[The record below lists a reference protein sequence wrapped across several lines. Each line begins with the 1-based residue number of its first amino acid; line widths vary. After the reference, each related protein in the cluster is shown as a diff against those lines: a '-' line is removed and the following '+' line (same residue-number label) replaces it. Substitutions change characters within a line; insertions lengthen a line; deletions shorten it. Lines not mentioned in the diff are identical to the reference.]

1 MTASVFA
8 PTPDPFELAARM
20 FEPAPVSPYLNDPVG
35 WVRDTL
41 GETLWSK
48 QREIAESVRDH
59 RRTAVKSCH
68 DAGKVSS
75 PPGSRRGSSQFT
87 RPVRHL

>member
-1 MTASVFA
+1 MLASSL
-8 PTPDPFELAARM
+8 DPFEVAARL
-20 FEPAPVSPYLNDPVG
+20 FEPQLPSPYLSDPVG

-41 GETLWSK
+41 GEALWSK

-68 DAGKVSS
+68 DAGKVSL
-75 PPGSRRGSSQFT
+75 PPGLRRGGLT
-87 RPVRHL
+87 LTHPARHL